1 MDLFLFGG
9 KELLILALGF
19 VVITIAS
26 NRIAISFKRIK
37 LPFITGFLISG
48 IICGPYFLGLIPE
61 TSISRLNFINEMALA
76 FIAFAAGSELY
87 LRELRSRF
95 NSIKWNTIG
104 QLTSTFV
111 VGGLV
116 VFFMTDYVPFM
127 SEMNLESR
135 IAVSALFG
143 IIFIARSPASA
154 IAIINE
160 LRAKGPFTQTAMG
173 VTVLIDFIVIIL
185 FAACL
190 SFAKTLTTGEEFNLV
205 SILFLILEILLSLVL
220 GRLLGFVLKMVMS
233 IRIKVDIKA
242 LLIILLGYS
251 VYLMADQV
259 KHFTEYLFAKELLLE
274 PLLICIVA
282 SVFVTNYTKF
292 RPEFLRILSE
302 TGPMVYAA
310 FFTLTGASLSIDILL
325 DIWPI
330 AILLFSVRL
339 ISIVGGSYFGGLMA
353 GDPLRFCHVGWMPY
367 IAQAGVAL
375 GLSTIVANEFPEWG
389 AEFATIIIA
398 IIVINQIVGPPLF
411 KWSLGKIGE
420 DRSRAAYKA
429 DGTQDAIIY
438 GFENQSVTLAQQLIN
453 KGWNVKIV
461 SRQKKG
467 SFEEPEGINI
477 HYVKDLSLESL
488 KSVEADKAEA
498 IVCMFSDKKNYE
510 ICELSFHHF
519 GTPDMIVRLSD
530 RFYIDKF
537 LALGVRIVD
546 PSMAIVNLLDHF
558 VRSPQAT
565 SLLLGME
572 AGQDTRDI
580 ELLDKDLHGIALRNL
595 RLPADILILSIKRG
609 GHMIISHGYTRLR
622 IGDIITFVGSNE
634 SLEQLSSK
642 FSI

>member
-1 MDLFLFGG
+1 MDLFLLSG

-19 VVITIAS
+19 VIITIAS
-26 NRIAISFKRIK
+26 NRIAILFKRIK

-48 IICGPYFLGLIPE
+48 MMCGPYFLGLIPE
-61 TSISRLNFINEMALA
+61 ASTSRLNFINEMALA

-111 VGGLV
+111 IGGLV
-116 VFFMTDYVPFM
+116 VFFITDYIPFM
-127 SEMNLESR
+127 KEMNLESR
-135 IAVSALFG
+135 LSISALFG
-143 IIFIARSPASA
+143 VIFIARSPASA

-173 VTVLIDFIVIIL
+173 VIVLIDFIVIIL
-185 FAACL
+185 FAVCL

-205 SILFLILEILLSLVL
+205 SILFLVLEILFSLVL
-220 GRLLGFVLKMVMS
+220 GRLLGIVLKMVLS
-233 IRIKVDIKA
+233 IRVKVEVKS

-251 VYLMADQV
+251 VYLMASYV
-259 KHFTEYLFAKELLLE
+259 KYVSFHQLGKELLLE

-282 SVFVTNYTKF
+282 SVYVTNYTKF

-325 DIWPI
+325 NILPI
-330 AILLFSVRL
+330 AILLFTVRL
-339 ISIVGGSYFGGLMA
+339 LSIVGGSYFGGLMA
-353 GDPLRFCHVGWMPY
+353 GDPLWFCHVGWMPY

-375 GLSTIVANEFPEWG
+375 GLSTIVANEFPDWG
-389 AEFATIIIA
+389 TEFATIIIA

-411 KWSLGKIGE
+411 KWALGKVGE
-420 DRSRAAYKA
+420 DRSRAEYSS
-429 DGTQDAIIY
+429 DRSRDAIIY

-453 KGWNVKIV
+453 KGWSVKIV

-467 SFEEPEGINI
+467 SFEEPEGIEI
-477 HYVKDLSLESL
+477 KYVKDLSLESL

-519 GTPDMIVRLSD
+519 GTPDMIVRLTDRYYID
-530 RFYIDKF
+530 RFI
-537 LALGVRIVD
+537 ALGVRIVD

-572 AGQDTRDI
+572 TGQDTRDL

-595 RLPADILILSIKRG
+595 RLPSDIIILSIKRG
-609 GHMIISHGYTRLR
+609 GQMIISHGYTRLR
-622 IGDIITFVGSNE
+622 LGDIITFVGSNE
-634 SLEQLSSK
+634 SLEHLSSK
-642 FSI
+642 FNK